1 MSPVANSADATREL
15 FVRRLAAGD
24 KNMDIINMDTIYTP
38 EFAEAGWMTE
48 MTGANKEDALDDVLD
63 GPAQSVTWKDKVYGI
78 PTNTNVQLLW
88 YRKDLVPKP
97 PETWDEMIEMAKKL
111 PPVKGN
117 ILEQG
122 QKYEGYV
129 VWFNNL
135 VASAGGEIV
144 NAEGKPM
151 LNEAAVKAATIIRD
165 VARSG
170 RADPSLSTAQEDPAR
185 LAFEADKGAFLLNWP
200 YVYAAARADAET
212 VRGHQ
217 EGLREHGLRPLA
229 GRQQGRAEQGL
240 DRRRQP
246 RRPEDGQEPRA
257 RDRGRAV
264 HDAARSGSARRPSR
278 KACRR
283 S

>member
-48 MTGANKEDALDDVLD
+48 LTGANKEDALDDVLD

-97 PETWDEMIEMAKKL
+97 PETWDEMIAMAKKL
-111 PPVKGN
+111 PPVEGN

-144 NAEGKPM
+144 DAEGRRCSTRRRSRPRRSS
-151 LNEAAVKAATIIRD
+151 RD

-170 RADPSLSTAQEDPAR
+170 RADPSLSTAQEDPSR

-200 YVYAAARADAET
+200 YVYAARARRT
-212 VRGHQ
+212 R
-217 EGLREHGLRPLA
+217 RPPRSPRRSSRTWATPA
-229 GRQQGRAEQGL
+229 GRASTRASRARSRSAAPTSAS
-240 DRRRQP
+240 RRRASTPSSRSRP
-246 RRPEDGQEPRA
+246 RCA
-257 RDRGRAV
+257 
-264 HDAARSGSARRPSR
+264 
-278 KACRR
+278 
-283 S
+283 